1 VIDTHGRKYIQ
12 PIFDKIANIIIRLK
26 LSPIKVTFIALI
38 MGILSILFL
47 LLNEL
52 ILSVTFLWISG
63 MFDVLDG
70 TVARKT
76 NSQSELGAFLDIT
89 FDRILELG
97 IIVSLAI
104 IDPKLGIMLVAL
116 TASIVMSLTVFLT
129 AASFAKNNGNKA
141 FYYQAGI
148 AERTEGFIFF
158 TLMILWG
165 DMRMLI
171 GYIFAFAVLFTAV
184 QRFFEGVRILKDKK
198 NG

>member
-1 VIDTHGRKYIQ
+1 MIDTHGRKYVQ
-12 PIFDKIANIIIRLK
+12 PGFDKGANLLIK
-26 LSPIKVTFIALI
+26 LGLTPIKVTFIALI
-38 MGILSILFL
+38 IGIVSIVFL
-47 LLNEL
+47 LLGEL
-52 ILSVTFLWISG
+52 IGAVILLWISG
-63 MFDVLDG
+63 IFDVLDG

-76 NSQSELGAFLDIT
+76 HKESELGAFLDIT

-104 IDPKLGIMLVAL
+104 INPNLRLMLVIL
-116 TASIVMSLTVFLT
+116 TASIVMSLTIFLT
-129 AASFAKNNGNKA
+129 VSSFAKNNGKKA

-171 GYIFAFAVLFTAV
+171 GYIFAFAVLFTAI